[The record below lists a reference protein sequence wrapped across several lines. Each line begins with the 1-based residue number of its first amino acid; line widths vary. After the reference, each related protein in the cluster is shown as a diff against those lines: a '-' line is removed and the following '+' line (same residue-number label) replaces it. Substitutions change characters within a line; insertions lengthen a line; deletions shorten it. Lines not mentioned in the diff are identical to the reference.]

1 MSTSE
6 LDVNKLLLE
15 ILQRVTRVETKIDG
29 YNGLKEK
36 LNCTTNT
43 AEDAKESIETHI
55 SKHSQNQFQIK
66 GIAIAAILSFI
77 GSLATLIITSTK

>member
-1 MSTSE
+1 MSTNE

-36 LNCTTNT
+36 LNGTSNT
-43 AEDAKESIETHI
+43 ASDAKELIENHI
-55 SKHSQNQFQIK
+55 SKHDRNQFQIK
-66 GIAIAAILSFI
+66 GIAIAAVLSFI
-77 GSLATLIITSTK
+77 GSLATLIITSIK